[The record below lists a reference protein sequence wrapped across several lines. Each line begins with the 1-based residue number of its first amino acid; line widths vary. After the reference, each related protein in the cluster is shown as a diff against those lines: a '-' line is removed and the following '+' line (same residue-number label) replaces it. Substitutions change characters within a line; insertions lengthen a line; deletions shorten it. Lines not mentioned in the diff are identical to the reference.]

1 MTPATRTLCNNA
13 RRLLRP
19 RPPTRRLFATTL
31 SSPLAALATRLGRE
45 HPRIPVNGGGIRV
58 LQTPNDFYAALLAMI
73 RRARSHVFLSSLYLG
88 SGTEEL
94 LASLR
99 GALESNRGLTVR
111 IHLDL
116 LRSTRPG
123 DTASIRALASLSQE
137 FPDRMHVY
145 LFRSPKLKGTLA
157 NLVPRRFDE
166 GWGTWHAKMYGAD
179 DEVLLSGANLSSSY
193 FTNRQDRYIHF
204 AGAAALVRY
213 CGAFLRVFQ
222 QFSFLV
228 RPSPGPDG
236 YEIAWGNVSHNP
248 QHIESALQRALL
260 ELQASQHSASAATD
274 QVTDTLVVPAVQCGY
289 LGIRHEEDSMAALFD
304 HVAASQSDVDLTS
317 GYFGLYRPYQ
327 DLIVNSP
334 SNCRIVAASP
344 LANGFYGSAGV
355 SGHIPAGYTL
365 LEQRFWSRVR
375 SAGRAWSGDSGVQL
389 SEWERP
395 GWTYHA
401 KGMWLSPARTGLP
414 NVSLFGSTNLSSR
427 SAHLDSELS
436 FALLTENDELRH
448 RLRDEL
454 ASIRSH
460 SRVVDES
467 TWSTPSRRVGLTT
480 KLLVA
485 LVQDML

>member
-1 MTPATRTLCNNA
+1 MTLATRTLCNA
-13 RRLLRP
+13 RRLRLLP
-19 RPPTRRLFATTL
+19 GTRRLFATTL
-31 SSPLAALATRLGRE
+31 SPPLAALATRLGRA
-45 HPRIPVNGGGIRV
+45 HPCIPLNAGGIRV
-58 LQTPNDFYAALLAMI
+58 LQAPNDFYAALLAMI
-73 RRARSHVFLSSLYLG
+73 RRARSHVFLSSLYMG

-99 GALESNRGLTVR
+99 AALESNRALTVR

-123 DTASIRALASLSQE
+123 DTGSIRALASLSQE

-157 NLVPRRFDE
+157 KLVPRRFDE

-179 DEVLLSGANLSSSY
+179 DEVMLSGANLSSSY
-193 FTNRQDRYIHF
+193 FTNRQDRYIHLT
-204 AGAAALVRY
+204 GAAALVRY
-213 CGAFLRVFQ
+213 CGAFLRVFE
-222 QFSFLV
+222 QFSFIL

-236 YEIAWGNVSHNP
+236 YEIAWGNASHNP
-248 QHIESALQRALL
+248 QHIESALRRALL
-260 ELQASQHSASAATD
+260 GLQASQHSAFAATD

-334 SNCRIVAASP
+334 SNCRI
-344 LANGFYGSAGV
+344 ANGFYGSAGV

-375 SAGRAWSGDSGVQL
+375 SSGRAWSGDSGVQL

-401 KGMWLSPARTGLP
+401 KGMWLSPSSTGLP

-454 ASIRSH
+454 SSIRSH
-460 SRVVDES
+460 SLVVDES
-467 TWSTPSRRVGLTT
+467 TWKALSRRVGLTT